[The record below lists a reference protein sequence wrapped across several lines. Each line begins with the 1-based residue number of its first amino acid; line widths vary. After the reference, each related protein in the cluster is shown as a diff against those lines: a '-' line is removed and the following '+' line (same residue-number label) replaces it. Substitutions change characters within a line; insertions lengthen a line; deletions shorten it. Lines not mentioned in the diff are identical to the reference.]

1 MNVKKNILIGILIL
15 SIFVFIVA
23 ISTLYVQ
30 TQISNGNACGCFIPL
45 PVFIPFVASIGL
57 FIGTVTYYLFHPE
70 LKKKKIPK
78 DWILDCFEGDEKSV
92 VKKILDKDGEI
103 LQSRLVKETT
113 FSKVKVHRI
122 LKKLENKGFIKKSS
136 YGNTNKV
143 EVNEK
148 LKNFLV
154 S

>member
-1 MNVKKNILIGILIL
+1 MNLKKDVIIGILIL

-30 TQISNGNACGCFIPL
+30 TQISDGNACGCFIPL

-70 LKKKKIPK
+70 LEKKKISK

-92 VKKILDKDGEI
+92 VKKILDNDGKT
-103 LQSRLVKETT
+103 LQSKLVKETT
-113 FSKVKVHRI
+113 FSKVKIHRI

-143 EVNEK
+143 EVKDE
-148 LKNFLV
+148 LRDILD
-154 S
+154 